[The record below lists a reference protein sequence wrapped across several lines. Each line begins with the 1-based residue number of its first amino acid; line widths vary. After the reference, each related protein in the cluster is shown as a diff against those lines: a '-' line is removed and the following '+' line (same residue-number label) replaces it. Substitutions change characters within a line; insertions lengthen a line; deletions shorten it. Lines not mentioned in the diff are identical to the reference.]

1 MVDKPAGITSHD
13 VVATVRKRLGTRAVG
28 HTGTLDPFA
37 TGLLVL
43 VLGSATRL
51 ARYIENTTKTYRAE
65 ARLGFATDSDDVTGE
80 PLGPEFSGVWPSQEQ
95 VQNVLAAQ
103 VGPGQQRPPAYS
115 AKQVGGVRSH
125 AVARRGGR
133 LDLAPVPVM
142 VHQLTLLSYQPPM
155 LTFRVAVSAGT
166 YIRALARDAGEQLG
180 TGAHLTVLRRE
191 SVGAFGVDQAV
202 PLADVSAEALVPPV
216 ALIAH
221 LPQVV
226 MDEAAA
232 ARLRH
237 GQRIPGAVG
246 SGPTALISDGQ
257 LVAIAEA
264 RDGAWQPTTVFPA

>member
-1 MVDKPAGITSHD
+1 MDKPAGITSHD

-51 ARYIENTTKTYRAE
+51 ARYIESATKTYWAE
-65 ARLGFATDSDDVTGE
+65 ARLGFATDSDDVTGQ
-80 PLGPEFSGVWPSQEQ
+80 PLGTEFAGPWPSEEQ
-95 VQNVLAAQ
+95 VGAVFAAL
-103 VGPGQQRPPAYS
+103 VGPGEQRPPAYS

-133 LDLAPVPVM
+133 LDLAPVPVL
-142 VHQLTLLSYQPPM
+142 VDRLDVLSYQPP
-155 LTFRVAVSAGT
+155 LLSFRVTVSAGT
-166 YIRALARDAGEQLG
+166 YIRALARDAGERLG
-180 TGAHLTVLRRE
+180 TGAHLTALRRE
-191 SVGAFGVDQAV
+191 SVGTFELEQAV
-202 PLADVSAEALVPPV
+202 PLADVAADALLPPV
-216 ALIAH
+216 ELIGH

-226 MDEAAA
+226 MDQAAA

-246 SGPTALISDGQ
+246 TGPTALIADGQ

-264 RDGAWQPTTVFPA
+264 REGAWQPTTVFPA